1 MDCEVIVVGGGVGG
15 LVTAAL
21 LAARGVDVC
30 LFERQSRVGGCVASF
45 EQLGYEFEPT
55 AGLYSGW
62 EAGGTWDRIFSEL
75 PVSPPTVS
83 KLSPNFLVRLPNS
96 ADVEV
101 RDQPE
106 HFETSLASAFPK
118 FADDAINFFHALDGI
133 SQHRPADSHD
143 LAALLADLPREF
155 RDFIDV
161 QLQTFAQCTSSDCSL
176 TLAAEVFSFA
186 RGPLWSIDGGA
197 QVLADRLAES
207 IKLSG
212 GRIRLDAPVLR
223 LAYTFDGTAIG
234 IDLLS
239 GERVNARRAIVSNL
253 TIWDTYG
260 KLVGMSRTPKTIAT
274 ELKNLS
280 AWGAYLLFLEL
291 KHPARLPASRMLVV
305 CDRNYDEPYA
315 PDSNQMVVNVGR
327 ESAPS
332 RNWPVTVTTF
342 TRAED
347 WFSFHENNSM
357 LEEHDQRLLE
367 AWWTRMHNSIPEL
380 RDSVE
385 VIETATPHTFYETT
399 RRKLGVIG
407 RPSSRE
413 AAASNFARTH
423 LANLFLI
430 GDTVS
435 PGIALEGIAR
445 AAYELANLLTHQ
457 NH

>member
-1 MDCEVIVVGGGVGG
+1 MDCEVIVVGGGIGG

-30 LFERQSRVGGCVASF
+30 LFERQPRVGGCVASF
-45 EQLGYEFEPT
+45 AQLGYEFEPT

-75 PVSPPTVS
+75 PVSSPTVS
-83 KLSPNFLVRLPNS
+83 KLSPNFIVRLPNS
-96 ADVEV
+96 GDVEV
-101 RDQPE
+101 RDQRE
-106 HFETSLASAFPK
+106 HFETSVASAFPK
-118 FADDAINFFHALDGI
+118 FADAAITFFRALDGI
-133 SQHRPADSHD
+133 SQQRPDDSHD
-143 LAALLADLPREF
+143 VASLLADLPREF

-176 TLAAEVFSFA
+176 TLAAEVFSVA

-197 QVLADRLAES
+197 QVLADCLAES
-207 IKLSG
+207 IRLSG

-223 LAYTFDGTAIG
+223 LAYTPDGSATG

-239 GERVNARRAIVSNL
+239 GERVNARRAIISNL

-260 KLVGMSRTPKTIAT
+260 KLVGISRSPKAIAT

-280 AWGAYLLFLEL
+280 AWGAYLLFLAMDN
-291 KHPARLPASRMLVV
+291 PQRLPASRMLVV

-315 PDSNQMVVNVGR
+315 PDSNQMIINVGR

-347 WFSFHENNSM
+347 WFSFHEDNSM
-357 LEEHDQRLLE
+357 LEEYDQQMLE

-380 RDSVE
+380 GDSVE

-399 RRKLGVIG
+399 RRKLGIIG
-407 RPSSRE
+407 RPSSCGS
-413 AAASNFARTH
+413 APSNFGRTH
-423 LANLFLI
+423 LPNLFLV
-430 GDTVS
+430 GDTTSAGV
-435 PGIALEGIAR
+435 GLEGVAR
-445 AAYELANLLTHQ
+445 SAYELADLLAG
-457 NH
+457 